1 MVNNQGKTD
10 SPTGVEADLWAQE
23 LDKNKE
29 LNEKMEELCP
39 IVITTIDCRPTAFKS
54 TASPTT
60 STNRSRA
67 SSTDARDTATRRW
80 MEPWTTTSRSSSA
93 SAASSP
99 RPGGAP
105 HAAAPAGVTMEI

>member
-67 SSTDARDTATRRW
+67 SSTDARGMATRRW